1 MTRSLG
7 PSLPS
12 QLVERLAQRDPGARL
27 GVAPPF
33 VTVDGHGRPHP
44 MLLSYLE
51 LRAYDTRTVGLVI
64 GAKTRSAQNLA
75 ERHAGTLLVIEPD
88 ASVYVKLRAVDGP
101 LPVEGGGEY
110 ALGYFLLEVE
120 EVLED
125 APADWEGGMRITGAL
140 RYAPAPTLDGLA
152 RHDVADQHA
161 ARLTQVEPLEIVL
174 GDLDDGHTEP
184 APLDPALRGELR
196 HELLDQVR
204 RDREADRA
212 VARRHAVDADDL
224 ARHVH
229 ERTAGVPGVDRGVG
243 LDEVEAGR
251 RDGEGRALAADDA

>member
-7 PSLPS
+7 PSLPPA
-12 QLVERLAQRDPGARL
+12 LVERLAQRDPAARL
-27 GVAPPF
+27 GVALPF

-110 ALGYFLLEVE
+110 ALGSVLLEGDGGRE
-120 EVLED
+120 GG
-125 APADWEGGMRITGAL
+125 PGGWRGGMRSAGA
-140 RYAPAPTLDGLA
+140 R
-152 RHDVADQHA
+152 
-161 ARLTQVEPLEIVL
+161 
-174 GDLDDGHTEP
+174 
-184 APLDPALRGELR
+184 
-196 HELLDQVR
+196 
-204 RDREADRA
+204 
-212 VARRHAVDADDL
+212 
-224 ARHVH
+224 
-229 ERTAGVPGVDRGVG
+229 
-243 LDEVEAGR
+243 
-251 RDGEGRALAADDA
+251 